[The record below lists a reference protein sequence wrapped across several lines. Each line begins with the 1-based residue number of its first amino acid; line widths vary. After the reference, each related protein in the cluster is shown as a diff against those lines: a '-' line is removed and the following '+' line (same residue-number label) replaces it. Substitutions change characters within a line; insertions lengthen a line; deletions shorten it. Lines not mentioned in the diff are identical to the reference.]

1 MGTKIKFLIQ
11 KMKKS
16 VGVRN
21 DVICRTFFSNVA
33 GKCEFYLNEVNQ
45 IIAYFLSQLP
55 NGSHV
60 IMTGLANGRILWDTL
75 SERQHLFGEY
85 RQNANYQA
93 FYTWLNCLEISPC
106 IGWVSD

>member
-1 MGTKIKFLIQ
+1 
-11 KMKKS
+11 
-16 VGVRN
+16 
-21 DVICRTFFSNVA
+21 
-33 GKCEFYLNEVNQ
+33 
-45 IIAYFLSQLP
+45 
-55 NGSHV
+55 
-60 IMTGLANGRILWDTL
+60 MTGLADGRILWDTL